1 MGTFIWKNLNYK
13 HSAAVGLFA
22 GS

>member
-1 MGTFIWKNLNYK
+1 MGTFTWKNLNYK